1 MKPVHDLGHGPAQ
14 GAVGQFRP
22 VNHDDRDGE
31 CPGSKDF
38 RFGSSPA
45 RVLGDKQLGAM
56 RAHQLHVVL
65 NPEGAARDDHFGVR
79 QGKVCGGRIDR
90 PGQETMLPEMGK
102 AGEMLSPDR
111 QEHPFGGTVQLGHGS
126 FDVRDTGPVVARLG
140 HPGGPLKRAERH
152 PGGGTG
158 ERGVAAD
165 PGGKGM
171 GRIHHLTDAVHPQ
184 EGGKPVGPA
193 EAAAADGHRLRTG
206 ACHPSGIRQNRGQA
220 RIGHGLRKVARLG
233 GAAQDEGGRNG

>member
-1 MKPVHDLGHGPAQ
+1 MKPVHDLCHGLAQ
-14 GAVGQFRP
+14 GTDGRLWP
-22 VNHDDRDGE
+22 VDHDDRNRE
-31 CPGSKDF
+31 FPGSKNF

-45 RVLGDKQLGAM
+45 RVLGDQQLGAM

-65 NPEGAARDDHFGVR
+65 NPEGTARDDHFGVW
-79 QGKVCGGRIDR
+79 QGKVRGGRIDR

-111 QEHPFGGTVQLGHGS
+111 QEHPLGGSVQLGHGS
-126 FDVRDTGPVVARLG
+126 FDVRNKGPVVACLG
-140 HPGGPLKRAERH
+140 HPGRPLKRAERH
-152 PGGGTG
+152 PGGGAG

-171 GRIHHLTDAVHPQ
+171 GRIHHLTDAVHSQ
-184 EGGKPVGPA
+184 EDGKPFGPA

-206 ACHPSGIRQNRGQA
+206 ACHPSGIGQDRGQA
-220 RIGHGLRKVARLG
+220 RIGHVLREAARLG